1 MKILATTLLFT
12 SLLFSLPVLAETD
25 HDHGHSHS
33 QIPVDKA
40 TAEINAKAAIIA
52 LVTEN
57 TIDKSWASASATSVE
72 KKKFA
77 GAFEWVAVFIND
89 KITDTKKQKL
99 YVFLTL
105 EGHYIAAN
113 YTGN

>member
-1 MKILATTLLFT
+1 MKILATTLLLT
-12 SLLFSLPVLAETD
+12 SLLFSIPVIAGTD

-33 QIPVDKA
+33 QVPVDKA
-40 TAEINAKAAIIA
+40 TAEIKATKAIAVLVAK
-52 LVTEN
+52 N
-57 TIDKSWASASATSVE
+57 TIDKSWASITASSVE
-72 KKKFA
+72 KKEFA
-77 GAFEWVAVFIND
+77 GMFEWVAIFIND
-89 KITDTKKQKL
+89 KITDAKKQKL